1 MSLGDIPERFA
12 KLRSMRDKL
21 CKQEH
26 NWQEAFKARDWMV
39 DQLKELK
46 VMVKADSAIAVD
58 VQQKIDDILCV
69 LDPST
74 IEGKED
80 A

>member
-21 CKQEH
+21 CRQEH

-39 DQLKELK
+39 GQLKVLK
-46 VMVKADSAIAVD
+46 GMVSTDETDTEAIKH
-58 VQQKIDDILCV
+58 KIDDILSV
-69 LDPST
+69 LEPTSP
-74 IEGKED
+74 ECSED
-80 A
+80 V